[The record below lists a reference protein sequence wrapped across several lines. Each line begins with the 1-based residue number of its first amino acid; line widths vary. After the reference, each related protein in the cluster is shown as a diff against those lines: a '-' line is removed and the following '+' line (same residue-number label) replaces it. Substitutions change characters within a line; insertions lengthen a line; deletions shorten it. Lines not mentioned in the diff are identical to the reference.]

1 MSAMNIKLF
10 LPILLTTLTAC
21 QSISGSLKTV
31 DVYRSDNARQCEKNS
46 GITPET
52 MRRDLGDIHVYQM
65 RKDYLR
71 GMMFPTVCG
80 GATGSVNV
88 YTIDAYNVQA
98 EHAHVLVFFHNKNL
112 FQAALK
118 F

>member
-46 GITPET
+46 GIAPET

-88 YTIDAYNVQA
+88 YTIDADKVQA
-98 EHAHVLVFFHNKNL
+98 AQARGFGVFQNK
-112 FQAALK
+112 K
-118 F
+118 